1 MAQAIQVPL
10 EEQRI
15 EAYTPSPMEQQRQGI
30 ASFLSNTG
38 LVSDP
43 YRAQQLGED
52 FSFLAEMLPGVGDA
66 TGVAEGMHMFSEG
79 DRLGGGIMMA
89 ASLTPFI
96 PGSSF
101 ARAYQNLAK
110 KIKKARFDLNREIN
124 SNMSSEPIDA
134 MNAIENLQEQIRR
147 YQKEQSRLINN
158 APDEAF
164 DEIAKEMVDEA
175 PVTPPEGRFQ
185 DALLGDI
192 VKANEALGTPTP
204 PKEDLLT
211 KLQNL
216 EMYKNRPSRKK

>member
-101 ARAYQNLAK
+101 AKAYQRLSE
-110 KIKKARFDLNREIN
+110 KIKTA
-124 SNMSSEPIDA
+124 
-134 MNAIENLQEQIRR
+134 
-147 YQKEQSRLINN
+147 
-158 APDEAF
+158 
-164 DEIAKEMVDEA
+164 
-175 PVTPPEGRFQ
+175 
-185 DALLGDI
+185 
-192 VKANEALGTPTP
+192 
-204 PKEDLLT
+204 
-211 KLQNL
+211 
-216 EMYKNRPSRKK
+216 